1 MKRFGQLM
9 PQIAA
14 LDNVALAF
22 RRASEGSPQSDDVVD
37 FSQNLERSLN
47 VIVRELLNGTW
58 HPQPY
63 LRFVVLDPKQRVIH
77 AAPFGDRVVHHA
89 LMNVAGPCFERGAV
103 DTSYA
108 CRKGRGNLAAVLQA
122 ARWTRRYRFFLKLDV
137 RRYFDSICHA
147 TLFTLFRRRFKDPEF
162 LTLLERLLSSFAKKT
177 GTGLPIGTLTSQYFA
192 NFYLDGLD
200 RWITESLGCPGYVRY
215 MDDFVLWHDDADVLT
230 TWMNEVEGW
239 LSAERSLEL
248 KGTARPT
255 ACREGVPFLGYR
267 ITPQGVLLGKT
278 ARRRFASRL
287 EKYEQRHAD
296 GLMTTA
302 ELQRRVDSLLAF
314 TQFANCSHWRR
325 KLLSLRC
332 LTGQSELGAS
342 CCDS

>member
-22 RRASEGSPQSDDVVD
+22 RRASRGSSLSEDVVD
-37 FSQNLERSLN
+37 FSQDLEDRLNL
-47 VIVRELLNGTW
+47 IVRELLNVSW
-58 HPQPY
+58 YPKPY
-63 LRFVVLDPKQRVIH
+63 QRFVVLDPKQRVIH
-77 AAPFGDRVVHHA
+77 AAPFDDRVVHHA

-108 CRKGRGNLAAVLQA
+108 CRKGRGNRAAVQQA

-137 RRYFDSICHA
+137 RRYFDSIRHA
-147 TLFTLFRRRFKDPEF
+147 TLFALFRRRFKDRQF
-162 LTLLERLLSSFAKKT
+162 LTLLERLLNSFAKT
-177 GTGLPIGTLTSQYFA
+177 PNTGLPIGTLTSQYFA

-200 RWITESLGCPGYVRY
+200 RWITESLGCSGYVRY
-215 MDDFVLWHDDADVLT
+215 MDDFVLWHDDADVLAK
-230 TWMNEVEGW
+230 WLNEIEGW

-248 KGTARPT
+248 KGTVRPT

-267 ITPQGVLLGKT
+267 ITPRGVLLGKA

-287 EKYEQRHAD
+287 KKYEQSHAD

-302 ELQRRVDSLLAF
+302 DLQRRVDSLLAF
-314 TQFANCSHWRR
+314 TQFAICSQWRGR
-325 KLLSLRC
+325 LLSLDC

-342 CCDS
+342 FCDS